1 MKRIV
6 VLSLLFTAA
15 ACAQQPPP
23 PPAATAPPPAAA
35 ALPPQ
40 VAEAPPP
47 APAPPPALP
56 PHMSFDGLYKGKFVA
71 EGYGRSTYYLT
82 GENCDPELPI
92 NMRVKR
98 GYVRIWYKNYRGH
111 LLHYRGRIDP
121 DGAVQ
126 TSHKNEGGE
135 GATLALQISGNE
147 ATGNL
152 QRGRCYYKVTMTK
165 T

>member
-1 MKRIV
+1 MKRSV
-6 VLSLLFTAA
+6 VLGLALALA

-23 PPAATAPPPAAA
+23 APAAPEPAATAA
-35 ALPPQ
+35 PPQ
-40 VAEAPPP
+40 VAAAPAAVPAEPP
-47 APAPPPALP
+47 AVP
-56 PHMSFDGLYKGKFVA
+56 PHMSFDGLYKGSFVA
-71 EGYGRSTYYLT
+71 EGYGRSNYYLT
-82 GENCDPELPI
+82 GGDCDPELPI

-111 LLHYRGRIDP
+111 LLHYRGSITP
-121 DGAVQ
+121 DGTVQ
-126 TSHKNEGGE
+126 TSHTNEGGE

-152 QRGRCYYKVTMTK
+152 QRGRCSYKVTMTK